1 MGIPLGVYLSP
12 VVLALAIIVTD
23 VINLVVRMPDL
34 GGAVRGMI
42 DRLIDGD
49 PGAVG
54 AIALVLLIWVI
65 PGIVLLVVSYV
76 LVAWRLRHIGGEGI
90 ALGMGGRPP
99 RSDDAQERQL
109 VDIVGELAIAAG
121 IEPPRVLLYD
131 GPSNALVFGRDPDH
145 STVLVARSVL
155 DDLDR
160 EETQGVV
167 ARLIASAVDGDL
179 GLAVDI
185 AAVYLTYGLMV
196 TTLASFVS
204 HSARA
209 RWRAAVPPLLGRRR
223 EPGADAAGVAALL
236 GFPTDDDTPDTTAAG
251 CLSLL
256 TMGGFIGIGVGIINL
271 FLSGPLLAFAWRSRG
286 YLADATAV
294 DLTRDPEGLARA
306 LPKLGGGS
314 NTPGPGWL
322 ELLLVVSGAGVRS
335 GPGTR
340 IPMLSDSGLAMSLV
354 PPVANRVRRLR
365 AMGGFALD
373 RGGATAASAAETP
386 ALPAETR
393 PTARPAATIGRF
405 PRWLGILIL
414 APVFAL
420 VGVLL
425 VIVAALI
432 VYLVA
437 LAAFIILSLVAG
449 PIHELLRGLAGG

>member
-12 VVLALAIIVTD
+12 VVLAFAIIVTD
-23 VINLVVRMPDL
+23 LINLVVRMPDL
-34 GGAVRGMI
+34 GGTVWGMI
-42 DRLIDGD
+42 ERLIDGD
-49 PGAVG
+49 PGAIG
-54 AIALVLLIWVI
+54 AIGLVLLIWVI
-65 PGIVLLVVSYV
+65 PGIVLLVVAYV
-76 LVAWRLRHIGGEGI
+76 LVAWRLRHIGGDGI

-99 RSDDAQERQL
+99 RSDDPQERQL
-109 VDIVGELAIAAG
+109 VDVVGELSIAAG
-121 IEPPRVLLYD
+121 IEAPRVLLYD

-145 STVLVARSVL
+145 ATVLVARSLL

-179 GLAVDI
+179 GLAVDV

-196 TTLASFVS
+196 TTLAAFVS
-204 HSARA
+204 HTART

-223 EPGADAAGVAALL
+223 EPGNDAAGVAALL
-236 GFPTDDDTPDTTAAG
+236 GSQTDDDTPNNAAAG
-251 CLSLL
+251 CLSFL
-256 TMGGFIGIGVGIINL
+256 TMAGFIGIGVGIINL

-314 NTPGPGWL
+314 NTPGTAWL
-322 ELLLVVSGAGVRS
+322 ELLQVVSGAGGRS
-335 GPGTR
+335 APGAR
-340 IPMLSDSGLAMSLV
+340 IPMLSDSGLAISLV
-354 PPVANRVRRLR
+354 PPVANRIRRLR
-365 AMGGFALD
+365 AMGGFTLEPA
-373 RGGATAASAAETP
+373 GETAAAAATP
-386 ALPAETR
+386 ATR
-393 PTARPAATIGRF
+393 TAGTRIGRF

-437 LAAFIILSLVAG
+437 LAAFIILALVAG
-449 PIHELLRGLAGG
+449 PIHELLRGQAGG